1 MYSNR
6 ASYAVGK
13 VKFDII
19 TLKNKMSVCYKIEHF
34 TYTKS
39 ILFLGIYAWDI
50 LNYKHQKMYKN
61 GKYKYL
67 SSENI

>member
-1 MYSNR
+1 MMYSNR

-39 ILFLGIYAWDI
+39 ILFLGIYA
-50 LNYKHQKMYKN
+50 
-61 GKYKYL
+61 
-67 SSENI
+67 